1 MFDNDPSDPLAD
13 EKLDFNKTLAFTN
26 FTLVK
31 NPNIYEFSS
40 IDATR
45 SRRIAPKVDFFTLF
59 DFSAKWDPVP
69 TMLCQNHEK
78 VIKGFMGQTTS
89 FKNKYIKKDV

>member
-1 MFDNDPSDPLAD
+1 MCSAEIVMTFILAASETDICNQMFDNDPSDPLAD

-45 SRRIAPKVDFFTLF
+45 SRRIASK
-59 DFSAKWDPVP
+59 S
-69 TMLCQNHEK
+69 
-78 VIKGFMGQTTS
+78 
-89 FKNKYIKKDV
+89 